1 MAAEQ
6 KAVESTVEEI
16 LQREEHLVVTDHADL
31 SVRVARESHSA
42 KENHSVRDLSVRD
55 QREEASA
62 SVVKDVHSA
71 KDRREDH
78 SEKEQK
84 EDHSETESHSERESH
99 SEKDLS
105 VRDRKKEA
113 SARVVKEDHQEAS
126 VTESQ
131 QVQDSIQAARASTE
145 RTSTSSV
152 MRSRAESTR

>member
-31 SVRVARESHSA
+31 SVRVARESHSV

-62 SVVKDVHSA
+62 RVV
-71 KDRREDH
+71 REDHH
-78 SEKEQK
+78 SEKERALVTDHADLSAREAKDVHLARDQK
-84 EDHSETESHSERESH
+84 EEHSARAQREDHLETESHLVKESLSETDQQRA
-99 SEKDLS
+99 SE
-105 VRDRKKEA
+105 
-113 SARVVKEDHQEAS
+113 RVVKEDHQEAS

-131 QVQDSIQAARASTE
+131 VDSK
-145 RTSTSSV
+145 
-152 MRSRAESTR
+152 